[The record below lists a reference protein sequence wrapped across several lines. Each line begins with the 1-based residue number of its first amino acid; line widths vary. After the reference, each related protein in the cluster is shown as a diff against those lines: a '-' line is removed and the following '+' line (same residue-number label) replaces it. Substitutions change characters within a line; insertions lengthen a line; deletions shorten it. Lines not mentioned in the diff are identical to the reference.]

1 MKIQPLS
8 LNINKNEDSLEFL
21 EDEVFDISEFL
32 IDQTKDIPAP
42 IHILSYEDK
51 DGRLI
56 PIITEDNIS
65 MIKGQAKSRKS
76 TLIKAISAT
85 ILSRKPYKFG
95 NLLTSDYYK
104 NNLAIV
110 DTEQGNYHCWRAAK
124 SISYLAE
131 KQVDYYS
138 VVGLSAEKK
147 RVLVERHL
155 QQNKTCG
162 IMILDNIV
170 HFLKDFNSAEESSN
184 LVEWLLFIK
193 KEYNCHIIVVLHEN
207 GSAIGSG
214 KAKGHLGSLLENTCE
229 TVIRV
234 EKDKND
240 SMISIVSPALTR
252 NREFGKFTIEM
263 DDHWIPSLRRYEET
277 ESSSEKKEIEKF
289 RKQQF

>member
-1 MKIQPLS
+1 MKIEPLKMSLS
-8 LNINKNEDSLEFL
+8 LPQEDTE
-21 EDEVFDISEFL
+21 EVFDISEFL
-32 IDQTKDIPAP
+32 VDQNAEIPAP
-42 IHILSYEDK
+42 IHILSYVDK
-51 DGRLI
+51 EGKII

-76 TLIKAISAT
+76 TLIKAIAAT

-95 NLLTSDYYK
+95 SLLTSDYYK

-124 SISYLAE
+124 SISSLADR
-131 KQVDYYS
+131 QVTYYS
-138 VVGLSAEKK
+138 VVGVSAEKK
-147 RVLVERHL
+147 RLLVEKHL
-155 QQNKTCG
+155 QENRICG

-184 LVEWLLFIK
+184 LVEWLLGII

-207 GSAIGSG
+207 GSAMGGG

-234 EKDKND
+234 EKDAND
-240 SMISIVSPALTR
+240 SMTSIVSPALTR

-263 DDHWIPSLRRYEET
+263 DDHWIPSLRRYDDT
-277 ESSSEKKEIEKF
+277 EGALDKKNLQNF
-289 RKQQF
+289 RNKPF

>member
-1 MKIQPLS
+1 MKIEPLKMSLS
-8 LNINKNEDSLEFL
+8 LPQEDTE
-21 EDEVFDISEFL
+21 EVFDISEFL
-32 IDQTKDIPAP
+32 VDQNAEIPAP
-42 IHILSYEDK
+42 IHILSYVDK
-51 DGRLI
+51 EGKII

-76 TLIKAISAT
+76 TLIKAIAST

-124 SISYLAE
+124 SISSLADR
-131 KQVDYYS
+131 QVTYYS
-138 VVGLSAEKK
+138 VVGVTAEKK
-147 RVLVERHL
+147 RLLVEKHL
-155 QQNKTCG
+155 QENRSCG

-184 LVEWLLFIK
+184 LVEWLLGIK

-207 GSAIGSG
+207 GSVMGGG

-234 EKDKND
+234 EKDAND
-240 SMISIVSPALTR
+240 SMTSIVSPALTR

-263 DDHWIPSLRRYEET
+263 DDHWIPSLRRYEESDT
-277 ESSSEKKEIEKF
+277 GTSKKDLEKF
-289 RKQQF
+289 RSKQF

>member
-1 MKIQPLS
+1 MKLEPLS
-8 LNINKNEDSLEFL
+8 LSLLHNNEEET
-21 EDEVFDISEFL
+21 EDVFDISEFL
-32 IDQTKDIPAP
+32 IDQTVEIPAP
-42 IHILSYEDK
+42 IHILSYVDK
-51 DGRLI
+51 DGKVT

-76 TLIKAISAT
+76 TLIKAIAAT
-85 ILSRKPYKFG
+85 ILSRRPYKFG

-110 DTEQGNYHCWRAAK
+110 DTEQGNYHCWRAAR
-124 SISYLAE
+124 SISSLAE
-131 KQVDYYS
+131 RQVAYYS
-138 VVGLSAEKK
+138 VVGVSAEKK
-147 RVLVERHL
+147 RLLVEKHL
-155 QQNKTCG
+155 QENKGCG

-170 HFLKDFNSAEESSN
+170 HFLKDFNSAEESSS
-184 LVEWLLFIK
+184 LVDWLLFIK

-207 GSAIGSG
+207 GSAMGGG

-234 EKDKND
+234 EKDQND
-240 SMISIVSPALTR
+240 SMTSIVSPALTR

-263 DDHWIPSLRRYEET
+263 DDHWIPSLRRYDET
-277 ESSSEKKEIEKF
+277 ETASDKKEIEKF

>member
-1 MKIQPLS
+1 MKLEPLS
-8 LNINKNEDSLEFL
+8 LSLLHSKE
-21 EDEVFDISEFL
+21 EEIEEVFDIGEFL
-32 IDQTKDIPAP
+32 IDQTVEIPAP
-42 IHILSYEDK
+42 IHILSYVDK
-51 DGRLI
+51 DGKLI

-76 TLIKAISAT
+76 TLIKAIAAT
-85 ILSRKPYKFG
+85 ILSGRPYKFG
-95 NLLTSDYYK
+95 NLMTSSYHK

-110 DTEQGNYHCWRAAK
+110 DTEQGNYHCWRAAR

-131 KQVDYYS
+131 KQVTYYS
-138 VVGLSAEKK
+138 VVGVSAEKK
-147 RVLVERHL
+147 RLLVEKHL
-155 QQNKTCG
+155 QENPNCG

-193 KEYNCHIIVVLHEN
+193 KEYNCHITVVLHEN
-207 GSAIGSG
+207 GSAMGGG

-234 EKDKND
+234 EKDTNN
-240 SMISIVSPALTR
+240 SMSSIVSPALTR

-263 DDHWIPSLRRYEET
+263 DDHWIPSLHRYDET
-277 ESSSEKKEIEKF
+277 EAASDKKDLQNF
-289 RKQQF
+289 RNKPF